1 MLCGQ
6 LQVPGTL
13 CKPAEYGWL
22 FLEFRILVV
31 VLCAKTAALV
41 SWTVWSAIQYAS
53 LPPIF
58 DDPEEQRE
66 FEKAQREFQA
76 RRRRGD

>member
-1 MLCGQ
+1 VGNYKCE
-6 LQVPGTL
+6 TL
-13 CKPAEYGWL
+13 YGSRPEYGWL

-58 DDPEEQRE
+58 DDPEDQRD
-66 FEKAQREFQA
+66 FEKAQRELEA